1 MLGLQML
8 LVAGLLG
15 AGPTEEP
22 TIGQTSRVVLL
33 SFTQENCPPC
43 RAMEPVLAEVEASG
57 LQVQLIKVEDHPDFV
72 KRFNVQGTPTYVM
85 LVDNREVGR
94 VVGVTTAAKLLG
106 LSPQDGVRAAVRGQS
121 PEAPNYL
128 NERLGGL
135 FGKGGNSGK
144 GASDGAPAADPFTQH
159 QVRQAAARDASP
171 ESSSQVKTLQYAAEE
186 PQAVDPQA
194 RAMSAT
200 VRLRVEESNGQ
211 AIGTGTIVDTQ
222 GDEALL
228 VTCAHIFRDSKGKGR
243 IQVELFH
250 PQPQTIE
257 GTLIE
262 YNLEKDIAV
271 VSIKAGPSTI
281 SAPVAP
287 TGLTIQKHES
297 AFSIGCDKGANPT
310 IRETKITNLN
320 RYVGPANIEAAGEPT
335 IGRSGGGLFNRDGY
349 LIGVCNCADAQDN
362 EGIYAAIESIHWQLE
377 KVGLADLF
385 KPRSQTA
392 DVPGPAVA
400 AVDYEDRRE
409 LSPRPAAVT
418 SPSAQDDVEII
429 AIVRPRSNRNGKGNV
444 IVIPK
449 ASQQLLQ
456 QIAANSADPTTAAD
470 LALTADRRSTAAPL
484 PNTGPIVRGQSQH

>member
-1 MLGLQML
+1 MLALQML

-22 TIGQTSRVVLL
+22 PIGQTSRVVLL

-57 LQVQLIKVEDHPDFV
+57 LPVQLIKVEDHPDFV
-72 KRFNVQGTPTYVM
+72 KRFNISGTPTYVM
-85 LVDNREVGR
+85 MVDNRETGR
-94 VVGVTTAAKLLG
+94 VVGVTTAAKLLA

-121 PEAPNYL
+121 PETTGYL

-135 FGKGGNSGK
+135 FGKGGKAAADS
-144 GASDGAPAADPFTQH
+144 APAADPFTQH
-159 QVRQAAARDASP
+159 QARQAAARDASP
-171 ESSSQVKTLQYAAEE
+171 ESPSQVKTLQYEAEE

-194 RAMSAT
+194 RAMAAT
-200 VRLRVEESNGQ
+200 VRLRVEEPQGQ
-211 AIGTGTIVDTQ
+211 AIGTGTIVDTK
-222 GDEALL
+222 GDESLL
-228 VTCAHIFRDSKGKGR
+228 VTCAHIFRASKGKGR

-250 PQPQTIE
+250 PQRQTVE

-271 VSIKAGPSTI
+271 VSIKAGPSAI

-287 TGLTIQKHES
+287 TGLTVQKHES
-297 AFSIGCDKGANPT
+297 AFSVGCDKGADPT

-377 KVGLADLF
+377 KVGLAELF
-385 KPRSQTA
+385 KSQAKPADTRSPAIATA
-392 DVPGPAVA
+392 DYQEVSP
-400 AVDYEDRRE
+400 RE
-409 LSPRPAAVT
+409 LSPRPPVAT
-418 SPSAQDDVEII
+418 STLDQDDLEII
-429 AIVRPRSNRNGKGNV
+429 AIVRPRGNSNGKGNV
-444 IVIPK
+444 FVIPK

-470 LALTADRRSTAAPL
+470 LALTADRRSAAAPL
-484 PNTGPIVRGQSQH
+484 PGTGPIVRGQSQQ